1 MAWET
6 GGGESLRHELQTDFF
21 FSFALCLSMCTLY
34 VYCKYNVTC
43 NYTLWLDFLRYIC
56 VS

>member
-21 FSFALCLSMCTLY
+21 SFALCLSMYTLY

-43 NYTLWLDFLRYIC
+43 NYTLWLDF
-56 VS
+56 S